1 VSLGHLRRRPLPPAL
16 AQELGALWAEIL
28 VAEYHRR
35 REVTRGTVESPAGLN
50 RREGDG
56 VEARAGAVG
65 SSHRASPAQQVRKKL
80 NLTRRE
86 P

>member
-28 VAEYHRR
+28 VAEYQRR
-35 REVTRGTVESPAGLN
+35 REVATATVESGAGLN

-56 VEARAGAVG
+56 VR
-65 SSHRASPAQQVRKKL
+65 PAPAPSVHPTELRPRNRSGK
-80 NLTRRE
+80 N
-86 P
+86 

>member
-1 VSLGHLRRRPLPPAL
+1 MSDRVVRPLAPEL
-16 AQELGALWAEIL
+16 AAELGGLWAKIL

-56 VEARAGAVG
+56 VR
-65 SSHRASPAQQVRKKL
+65 PAPAPSVHPTELRPRNRSGK
-80 NLTRRE
+80 N
-86 P
+86 